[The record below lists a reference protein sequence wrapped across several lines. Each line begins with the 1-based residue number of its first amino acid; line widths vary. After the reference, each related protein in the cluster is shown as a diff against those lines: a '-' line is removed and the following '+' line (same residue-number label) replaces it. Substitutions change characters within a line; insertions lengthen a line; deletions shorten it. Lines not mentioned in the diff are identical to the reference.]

1 MSLETATYTSDLVS
15 TNPTSSD
22 AKSQG
27 DDHIRLLKATIKAT
41 FPNVTGAMTA
51 THTQLNTITAKADLA
66 SPAFTGVPTAPTAA
80 ISTNDTQIATTAF
93 VQAATFIAAT
103 PPDPTTTLTDAATV
117 NWNINN
123 GTVATLTLGG
133 NRTMAAPTNLSV
145 RTFILKVIQD
155 GTGSRTITW
164 NSVFKW
170 ASGVAP
176 VLSTAAG
183 ATDIISFFC
192 DGTNLYGSYIR
203 GAA

>member
-1 MSLETATYTSDLVS
+1 MTTYYT
-15 TNPTSSD
+15 
-22 AKSQG
+22 
-27 DDHIRLLKATIKAT
+27 
-41 FPNVTGAMTA
+41 VTGAPA
-51 THTQLNTITAKADLA
+51 TQSFGSSAAIRSEFTLIQTGFGTVNSEMIAKAGLT
-66 SPAFTGVPTAPTAA
+66 SPAFLGVPTAPTAS
-80 ISTNDTQIATTAF
+80 IGTNTTQLATTEF

-117 NWNINN
+117 NWNMNN

-170 ASGVAP
+170 ASGVPP

>member
-1 MSLETATYTSDLVS
+1 MTTYYTASGVPSAHSFGSSGYLRAELTSIQTGFS
-15 TNPTSSD
+15 TVNSEMV
-22 AKSQG
+22 
-27 DDHIRLLKATIKAT
+27 LKAA
-41 FPNVTGAMTA
+41 
-51 THTQLNTITAKADLA
+51 LS
-66 SPAFTGVPTAPTAA
+66 SPAFTGTPTAPTAT
-80 ISTNDTQIATTAF
+80 IGTNTTQIATTAF
-93 VQAATFIAAT
+93 VQAAAFIAAT

-117 NWNINN
+117 NWNMNN
-123 GTVATLTLGG
+123 GTVATVTLGG

>member
-1 MSLETATYTSDLVS
+1 MTTYYTATG
-15 TNPTSSD
+15 NPASISRGASSLIREEYGLIEAGFNSVD
-22 AKSQG
+22 TDMQG
-27 DDHIRLLKATIKAT
+27 KA
-41 FPNVTGAMTA
+41 P
-51 THTQLNTITAKADLA
+51 LA
-66 SPAFTGVPTAPTAA
+66 SPALTGAPTAPTAP
-80 ISTNDTQIATTAF
+80 IGTNTPQLATCEF
-93 VQAATFIAAT
+93 VQAAAFIAAT

-117 NWNINN
+117 NWNMNN

-164 NSVFKW
+164 NGVFKW